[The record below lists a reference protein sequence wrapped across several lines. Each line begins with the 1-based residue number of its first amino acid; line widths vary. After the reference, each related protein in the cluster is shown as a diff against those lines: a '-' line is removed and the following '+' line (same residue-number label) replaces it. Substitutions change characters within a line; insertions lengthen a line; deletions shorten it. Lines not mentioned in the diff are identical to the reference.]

1 MGAAILI
8 GFGAERWFLFRKKW
22 NGGQLKVWGK
32 HICTIVRGIEQ
43 SDYLGNFFRKEI
55 SSLVLLKS
63 RKVLDRLR
71 VGGGAMIIRK

>member
-1 MGAAILI
+1 M
-8 GFGAERWFLFRKKW
+8 RKKW
-22 NGGQLKVWGK
+22 NGQLKVWGK

-63 RKVLDRLR
+63 RKFRIRLR
-71 VGGGAMIIRK
+71 LENGGMDENVTRKKMLLFVWSLV